1 MDRVLGGLV
10 SGSNSKLIPDPV
22 EVGRHLVVIV
32 YSGLNIDGRFLE
44 SRHWLG
50 TCSLPPLPAIS
61 SLPSPVPLTQKMRTL
76 IHLVIKNKGWAEQ
89 GWWWELI
96 TNCVRPKFVFWPGLN
111 DIQRNNKSS
120 KFIIEYSTPG
130 VKKMNRV
137 TQGEQNERNNKGK

>member
-96 TNCVRPKFVFWPGLN
+96 TNCVKPKFVFWPGLMTFKEIIKTQN
-111 DIQRNNKSS
+111 LLWNIQHQ
-120 KFIIEYSTPG
+120 EL
-130 VKKMNRV
+130 KKW
-137 TQGEQNERNNKGK
+137 TG